1 MWRLMFGRFALLS
14 HQSPTLTCATK
25 RKARPPTMRRSS
37 RRRSSAGRVPAPA
50 AVTDS
55 VFSNADLLGLI
66 VRHCCLD
73 LRYVARGT
81 RDKAGRPRNYQPSF
95 YCDALGN
102 FRGLDEWSE
111 AVPEHVELVG
121 GSRHAAVCCTAKA
134 WANAMLTAAAPRCQS
149 RWPAL
154 ALDKNARSDLEFYHL
169 LCWRARAELAFGDPV
184 PRAPKR
190 NTSLS
195 DYSISLA
202 ILGSSCCLHH
212 GTPIFKGTMRL
223 DAAVPA
229 GQRITRHSH
238 FSEGYFEMDNEL
250 TAAAFLAQD
259 VEPMC
264 LGVALIDG
272 PHDHDEVPDSP
283 TERDKFCALHADYMG
298 LSTASVSLFV
308 ERVDGAK
315 ACLAIGPGRDEKTGK
330 THTRGW
336 EFGEIGD
343 KLGSTTRLAPGQTPS
358 VLGPLNGEVDVHF
371 EVIDGLGPDH
381 PLWNE
386 EHMRAVVD
394 TFEDYEDDGTW
405 DGEVR
410 PGYCAHGY
418 ALPEGAKPAG
428 RKGCHWCALYAYSA
442 ALRFD
447 LPQAEGAEQQEDE
460 GEEMP
465 SDMQVLHAL
474 EHLPWTR

>member
-1 MWRLMFGRFALLS
+1 M
-14 HQSPTLTCATK
+14 
-25 RKARPPTMRRSS
+25 
-37 RRRSSAGRVPAPA
+37 PAPA

-55 VFSNADLLGLI
+55 VFSNADLLRLI

-73 LRYVARGT
+73 LRYVARGS
-81 RDKAGRPRNYQPSF
+81 RHKAGRPRNYQPPV
-95 YCDALGN
+95 YCDARGN
-102 FRGLDEWSE
+102 MRFLDEWSE
-111 AVPEHVELVG
+111 VVPEHVELVG
-121 GSRHAAVCCTAKA
+121 GSRHAAVCCTAKT

-149 RWPAL
+149 RWPAV

-169 LCWRARAELAFGDPV
+169 LCWRVRAELAFGDPV

-238 FSEGYFEMDNEL
+238 VSEGYFEMDNEL

-259 VEPMC
+259 VRPTC
-264 LGVALIDG
+264 LGCALD
-272 PHDHDEVPDSP
+272 DEGDLDEGDSP
-283 TERDKFCALHADYMG
+283 TERDKFCALHDYYMG

-315 ACLAIGPGRDEKTGK
+315 ACLAIGAGRGEER
-330 THTRGW
+330 HSRGW
-336 EFGEIGD
+336 YYGD
-343 KLGSTTRLAPGQTPS
+343 TGDRLASTTRLVRAAAPGQPPS
-358 VLGPLNGEVDVHF
+358 VLGPLHGDVDVQF
-371 EVIDGLGPDH
+371 EVIEGLGPDH

-394 TFEDYEDDGTW
+394 TWEADGVEADTSA
-405 DGEVR
+405 VR
-410 PGYCAHGY
+410 AGYCAHDQ

-428 RKGCHWCALYAYSA
+428 RKGCHWCAIYAYSA
-442 ALRFD
+442 ALQFD

-474 EHLPWTR
+474 EHLPWTK